1 MFRILNFQLVLKA
14 QFDIL
19 QVTRNNVIA
28 AVKDISNHQLN
39 YIPEG
44 FNNNI
49 IWNIAHLVAT
59 QQLLVYGL
67 TKTPFVVPKPL
78 IDANRKGTKP
88 SMYYSQTDTK
98 EIIEYLT
105 TTTIQMEM
113 DYNSGVFSG
122 KPFKTYTTSYNVT
135 LKSVEDAI
143 AFNNVHEGMHYGI
156 IKMMKRFL

>member
-1 MFRILNFQLVLKA
+1 MKA
-14 QFDIL
+14 QIDIL

-28 AVKDISNHQLN
+28 EIKDVSNHQLN

-49 IWNIAHLVAT
+49 IWNVAHLIAT
-59 QQLLVYGL
+59 QQLLVYSL
-67 TKTPFVVPKPL
+67 TKTPFVVPKSL

-98 EIIEYLT
+98 EIIEYLNT
-105 TTTIQMEM
+105 TVNQMEI
-113 DYNSGVFSG
+113 DYNSGVFSD
-122 KPFKTYTTSYNVT
+122 KPFKAYKTSYNVT
-135 LKSVEDAI
+135 LRSVEDAI